1 MLKDSNT
8 SFAGKEVVVSGSGN
22 VAIYAAEKAME
33 LGAKVIAMSDS
44 NGYVVDNDGIKLDVV
59 KQIKELN
66 VNVLKNTLN
75 VLKVHN
81 IMKVAKV
88 FGLLNAILLF
98 LVQLKMKLILNPQK
112 LL

>member
-1 MLKDSNT
+1 MLKDSKT

-59 KQIKELN
+59 KQIKEVERKRIKEYAERVEGAQYHEGCKGIWTVKCDIAL
-66 VNVLKNTLN
+66 
-75 VLKVHN
+75 
-81 IMKVAKV
+81 
-88 FGLLNAILLF
+88 
-98 LVQLKMKLILNPQK
+98 P
-112 LL
+112 